1 MTVAAPA
8 DSARPRP
15 LRSLLSAVV
24 VFLVLLLATFGLRG
38 WQELSE
44 VRAHERALA
53 AEVAASERRIEA
65 LRERIERLQ
74 RDPLALDRAARQ
86 ELGLV
91 ANDDVVLVL
100 PAAPSGAPQP
110 TSNPAP

>member
-1 MTVAAPA
+1 MTVAAQA
-8 DSARPRP
+8 DPARPRP

-44 VRAHERALA
+44 VRARERALA

-100 PAAPSGAPQP
+100 PEASSGP
-110 TSNPAP
+110 PAP